1 MTELK
6 KGKQMKHILQQ
17 IVEDNR
23 EGKGT
28 GIYSCCSAN
37 YYVLR
42 AVMARAIKH
51 NTPLLIEATAN
62 QVDQFGGYT
71 GMTPDQFFVWVRE
84 LADEMGL
91 PEDLLILGGDHLG
104 PLTFADKPESEA
116 MTLASEL
123 VYAYAKAGFT
133 KIHLDT
139 SMRVADDDTN
149 SRLTDEVIA
158 RRGAMLCKKAE
169 EGYAERKK
177 AEPNAIAPVYIIGSE
192 VPIPGG
198 EQEETSSITPTRPE
212 DLEHTYRTFEAAFE
226 KEGLADAF
234 ERVIGVVVQPGVE
247 FGSETVFVY
256 DRENAKAITA
266 AARHYPHIVL
276 EGHSTDYQPRE
287 ALKRMVK
294 DGVGILKVG
303 PALTFANREGL
314 YALENVEKE
323 LIARGVDMEPSE
335 FRAVLDR
342 EMLASDGYWK
352 KYYPG
357 SDEEQAYQRAFSLS
371 DRSRYYM
378 SVPAVVEAAEKLLN
392 NLAGVSIPYP
402 VLSQYLPLQAT
413 RVRDGAIKPDPESI
427 LLDHIGDMI
436 DDYLYATAVI
446 E

>member
-1 MTELK
+1 
-6 KGKQMKHILQQ
+6 MKHILQQ

-23 EGKGT
+23 AGKGT

-42 AVMARAIKH
+42 AVIARAIEH

-71 GMTPDQFFVWVRE
+71 GMTPEQFYKWVKK
-84 LADEMGL
+84 LATEMEL
-91 PEDLLILGGDHLG
+91 PEELLILGGDHLG
-104 PLTFADKPESEA
+104 PLTFADKAESEA
-116 MTLASEL
+116 MSLASEL
-123 VYAYAKAGFT
+123 VYAYARAGFT

-139 SMRVADDDTN
+139 SMRVADDDPN
-149 SRLTDEVIA
+149 ERLSDEVIA
-158 RRGAMLCKKAE
+158 RRGAILCKKAE

-177 AEPNAIAPVYIIGSE
+177 EDPSAIPPVYIIGSE

-198 EQEETSSITPTRPE
+198 EQEETSSVTPTRAE
-212 DLEHTYRTFEAAFE
+212 DLDHTYRTFEAAFE

-247 FGSETVFVY
+247 FGSESVFVY
-256 DRENAKAITA
+256 DRNNAKDITR
-266 AARHYPHIVL
+266 AARTYPHIVL
-276 EGHSTDYQPRE
+276 EGHSTDYQPKE
-287 ALKRMVK
+287 ALKKMVE
-294 DGVGILKVG
+294 DGIGILKVG

-323 LIARGVDMEPSE
+323 LVARGIDMEPSE

-357 SDEEQAYQRAFSLS
+357 DEKEQAYQRAYSLS

-378 SVPAVVEAAEKLLN
+378 SLPAVSEAAEKLLR
-392 NLAGVSIPYP
+392 NLAGTSIPYP
-402 VLSQYLPLQAT
+402 LLSQYLPLQAA
-413 RVRDGAIKPDPESI
+413 RVRDGVIKSDPESI

-436 DDYLYATAVI
+436 DDYLYATSVI

>member
-1 MTELK
+1 MA
-6 KGKQMKHILQQ
+6 HVLQQ

-23 EGKGT
+23 AGKGT

-37 YYVLR
+37 NYVLR
-42 AVMARAIKH
+42 AVIARAIKH

-71 GMTPDQFFVWVRE
+71 GMTPEQFYGWVRE
-84 LADEMGL
+84 IATEMGL
-91 PEDLLILGGDHLG
+91 PDELLILGGDHLG

-116 MTLASEL
+116 MQLASDL

-139 SMRVADDDTN
+139 SMRVADDDPN
-149 SRLTDEVIA
+149 VRLSDEVIA

-169 EGYAERKK
+169 EGYADRKK
-177 AEPNAIAPVYIIGSE
+177 SDPNAIPPVYVIGSE

-212 DLEHTYRTFEAAFE
+212 DLEHTYRTFEAAFK

-234 ERVIGVVVQPGVE
+234 DRVIAVVVQPGVE
-247 FGSETVFVY
+247 FGSESVFVY
-256 DRENAKAITA
+256 DRENAKDITK
-266 AARHYPHIVL
+266 AARNYPHIVL

-287 ALKRMVK
+287 ALRKMVE

-314 YALENVEKE
+314 YALECIEKE
-323 LIARGVDMEPSE
+323 LKARGADFEPSD
-335 FRAVLDR
+335 FRNVLER

-357 SDEEQAYQRAFSLS
+357 SENEQAYQRAFSLS

-378 SVPAVVEAAEKLLN
+378 SVPAVRDAAEKLLS
-392 NLAGVSIPYP
+392 NLAGISIPYP
-402 VLSQYLPLQAT
+402 VLSQYLPLQAV
-413 RVRDGAIKPDPESI
+413 RVRDGDIEADAESI
-427 LLDHIGDMI
+427 LLDHVGDMI
-436 DDYLYATAVI
+436 DDYLYATAVMK
-446 E
+446 

>member
-1 MTELK
+1 
-6 KGKQMKHILQQ
+6 MKHILQQ

-23 EGKGT
+23 AGKGT

-42 AVMARAIKH
+42 AVIARAIEH

-71 GMTPDQFFVWVRE
+71 GMTPEQFYTWVKK
-84 LADEMGL
+84 LATEMEL
-91 PEDLLILGGDHLG
+91 PEELLILGGDHLG
-104 PLTFADKPESEA
+104 PLTFADKAESEA
-116 MTLASEL
+116 MSLASEL
-123 VYAYAKAGFT
+123 VYAYARAGFT

-139 SMRVADDDTN
+139 SMRVADDDPN
-149 SRLTDEVIA
+149 ERLSDEVIA

-177 AEPNAIAPVYIIGSE
+177 EDPSAIPPVYIIGSE

-198 EQEETSSITPTRPE
+198 EQEETSSVTPTRAE
-212 DLEHTYRTFEAAFE
+212 DLDHTYRTFEAAFE

-247 FGSETVFVY
+247 FGSESVFVY
-256 DRENAKAITA
+256 DRNNAKGITK
-266 AARHYPHIVL
+266 AARAYPHIVL
-276 EGHSTDYQPRE
+276 EGHSTDYQPKE
-287 ALKRMVK
+287 ALKKMVE
-294 DGVGILKVG
+294 DGIGILKVG

-314 YALENVEKE
+314 YALEIVEKE
-323 LIARGVDMEPSE
+323 LIARGIDMEPSE

-357 SDEEQAYQRAFSLS
+357 DEKEQAYQRAYSLS

-378 SVPAVVEAAEKLLN
+378 SVPAVSEAAEKLLR
-392 NLAGVSIPYP
+392 NLAGASIPYP
-402 VLSQYLPLQAT
+402 LLSQYLPLQAA
-413 RVRDGAIKPDPESI
+413 RVRDGVIKSDPESI

-436 DDYLYATAVI
+436 DDYLYATSVI